1 MSLKIFSTTS
11 VQNPFEVKKQP
22 AQIASNQ
29 NNTAIS
35 AFSTDSTITP
45 TKNIKP
51 FSTENDIDLLLQGD
65 IDKANFQ
72 PRSIEELPDFSV
84 TPLRVGIVVDQKQTV
99 LTIPSGNLYVESPS
113 GEKKDLGYFENKNV
127 TIKNENN
134 SLVVYDGEKVLGIAK
149 EGSLKVSGNLSPVAI
164 NGKKY
169 RGDVQVLINPLNPS
183 TLNTVNSV
191 MIEDYLK
198 GVVPAESSASWPLES
213 LKAQTLAARTYA
225 IANWKKR
232 DNMGFDVMST
242 VSDQVYKGVEI
253 EHPATNQAI
262 SETKGQ
268 VILSEG
274 KPINALFFSC
284 SGGHTDNALDVWN
297 ADLSY
302 IKGVPDFDQAA
313 PRYTWQ
319 QTLTNDKL
327 KEGLT
332 KLGHDI
338 GSVKSIKITE
348 YTEFKRAKRVQLTGT
363 KGTVEV
369 DAGKLRLAT
378 GLNSTFWE
386 SIKVIPNKNQKAPS
400 SFQFDGRGWGH
411 GLGMSQWGARQM
423 AEDGKPYQDI
433 VKHYYTNVEIGELP
447 SK

>member
-1 MSLKIFSTTS
+1 MSLKIFSTTNI
-11 VQNPFEVKKQP
+11 QNPFEVKKVSSQKLGVDKLDKP
-22 AQIASNQ
+22 SV
-29 NNTAIS
+29 
-35 AFSTDSTITP
+35 FSQDNGI
-45 TKNIKP
+45 TKNKSIKP
-51 FSTENDIDLLLQGD
+51 FSTENDIDFLIQSE
-65 IDKANFQ
+65 IDKANFV
-72 PRSIEELPDFSV
+72 PKSFEELPDFNV

-113 GEKKDLGYFENKNV
+113 GEKKDLGYFENKNI
-127 TIKNENN
+127 TIKNEN
-134 SLVVYDGEKVLGIAK
+134 SALVVYDGEKVLGIAK
-149 EGSLKVSGNLSPVAI
+149 EGSLKVSGNLSPIAI

-183 TLNTVNSV
+183 TLNTINSV

-262 SETKGQ
+262 KETTGQ
-268 VILSEG
+268 VILFQG

-297 ADLSY
+297 ADLPY

-313 PRYTWQ
+313 PRYTWE
-319 QTLTNDKL
+319 QTLSNEKI

-332 KLGHDI
+332 KLGKDVGTI
-338 GSVKSIKITE
+338 KSIKITE
-348 YTEFKRAKRVQLTGT
+348 YTEFKRAKKVEITGS

-369 DAGKLRLAT
+369 DAGKFRLAT

-386 SIKVIPNKNQKAPS
+386 SVKVIPNKNKKALPS
-400 SFQFDGRGWGH
+400 FEFDGRGWGH

-423 AEDGKPYQDI
+423 AENGKPYEEI
-433 VKHYYTNVEIGELP
+433 IKHYYTNVEIGELE
-447 SK
+447 KK